1 MRPALLS
8 NMLERRRLILM
19 ILDRFLKSRLN
30 MLNEKNMF
38 FYLDFS
44 GRDVEA

>member
-19 ILDRFLKSRLN
+19 ILDRYLRSRLVV
-30 MLNEKNMF
+30 LVL
-38 FYLDFS
+38 YLDFS